1 MLTEPKNALLKQ
13 YRYLHAHTQRRGLC
27 GHKGRISEVARLAI
41 KKRTGARALRNILE
55 SMLLEAMFQ
64 APDDDVATVLV
75 DDMAVRGEE
84 PVKLLSEKH
93 DEQSWEE
100 ATKPDEK
107 VAA

>member
-1 MLTEPKNALLKQ
+1 
-13 YRYLHAHTQRRGLC
+13 
-27 GHKGRISEVARLAI
+27 
-41 KKRTGARALRNILE
+41 
-55 SMLLEAMFQ
+55 
-64 APDDDVATVLV
+64 
-75 DDMAVRGEE
+75 VRGEE

>member
-1 MLTEPKNALLKQ
+1 MAYRTKGKQ
-13 YRYLHAHTQRRGLC
+13 RT
-27 GHKGRISEVARLAI
+27 
-41 KKRTGARALRNILE
+41 KRTERERKEKVPLR
-55 SMLLEAMFQ
+55 
-64 APDDDVATVLV
+64 V
-75 DDMAVRGEE
+75 DFEPRVDELAVRGEE